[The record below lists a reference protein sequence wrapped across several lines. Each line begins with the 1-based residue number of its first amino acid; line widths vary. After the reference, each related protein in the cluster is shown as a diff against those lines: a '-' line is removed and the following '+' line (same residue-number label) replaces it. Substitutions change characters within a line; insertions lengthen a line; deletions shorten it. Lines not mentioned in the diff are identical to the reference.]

1 MNNNFK
7 LALRQLAKYKGHTFL
22 NLFGLAIGLA
32 VCLLLFAW
40 VKDEWSYDRFHAKAD
55 RVYRAYWKA
64 RFGENEWEITAGP
77 APLAPLLESQF
88 GEVEKASQLSRGSL
102 SLKWGSE
109 TRLEEKVLY
118 IDEKFFD
125 LFSVPSIEGDA
136 QKAMSAPD
144 GLILSRSAAERY
156 FGQTN
161 VVGRSIQNKDGES
174 LQVLAVVENL
184 PAQSHLEFEFLRP
197 IKTRRAMQERRDNW
211 SSATCM
217 TYFLLK
223 PGMDADVLQKKL
235 QKYLDANDMSNDF
248 KEGKN
253 YTSFPFQKLTDIHL
267 HSDID
272 MEIKPN
278 GSYAYLRIFGLTGCF
293 ILFLACIN
301 FINLAT
307 ARLSTRAREVGVR
320 KVLGSNKGK
329 LIFQFLFEA
338 FIQVVLA
345 VLLAIAMAQLSMPAF
360 NELSGK
366 EMSLDWIGTPFLP
379 LLVLGLIAFTT
390 LAAGA
395 FPAYVLSGFQ
405 PIKVLKGQSS
415 SGKMAGQKGLRSALV
430 VTQFSISIALIIGA
444 VAVRSQLQ
452 FLQNKRL
459 GFDKERVLIVSRGQ
473 DLGESYQA
481 FRYELEKSNAVEH
494 IGASTSVPSK
504 EFDST
509 IFLPEQPAN
518 YEETSLTYAFVD
530 VDFAKTLN
538 VEFVQGRN
546 FEAGRGT
553 DSTACII
560 NEAAV
565 KRLGWEDPIGK
576 TLTMGGFDP
585 GKVVGVMKDFNYQ
598 SLHTAVEPLVLK
610 LANWPPIGF
619 LSIKLKPGQLEK
631 GIADTKAAW
640 QKAAPTATFNYS
652 FLDEDF
658 AQLYTLEQRMSR
670 VFGIFSVL
678 ATLIACL
685 GLFGMASF
693 LAEQR
698 TKEIG
703 IRKVLGASV
712 TGLTGMLAKD
722 FLKWVLI
729 AIALASPLAWYFMN
743 QWLADFAYRIQ
754 LQWWMFAVAGIGA
767 LTIAFLT
774 VSFQSVRAALAN
786 PVKSLRSE

>member
-144 GLILSRSAAERY
+144 GLVLTRSAAERY

-161 VVGRSIQNKDGES
+161 VVGKSIQNKDGES

-197 IKTRRAMQERRDNW
+197 IKTRKAMQERRDNW

-223 PGMDADVLQKKL
+223 PGMEAEVLQKKL
-235 QKYLDANDMSNDF
+235 QKYLDGNDMSNDF

-267 HSDID
+267 HSDLD

-345 VLLAIAMAQLSMPAF
+345 VVIAIALAQLSMPAF
-360 NELSGK
+360 NTLADK
-366 EMSLDWIGTPFLP
+366 QMSLDWMGTPFLP

-481 FRYELEKSNAVEH
+481 FRYELEKSNAVEL

-610 LANWPPIGF
+610 LANWPPIGY

-712 TGLTGMLAKD
+712 SSLTGMLAKD
-722 FLKWVLI
+722 FLKWVLV
-729 AIALASPLAWYFMN
+729 AIVLASPLAWYFMN

-754 LQWWMFAVAGIGA
+754 LQWWMFAAAGLGA
-767 LTIAFLT
+767 LLIAFLT